1 MYIVMQKKKFIIF
14 YVSSAEQAEILQV
27 TKEKIE
33 NQSIETNVEKHQN
46 ETFVGLNKE
55 KKTN

>member
-1 MYIVMQKKKFIIF
+1 MRNIH
-14 YVSSAEQAEILQV
+14 VSSVEQAEILQV

-46 ETFVGLNKE
+46 EKFVGLNKR

>member
-1 MYIVMQKKKFIIF
+1 MYIVMQKKKVRNIH
-14 YVSSAEQAEILQV
+14 VSSVEQAEILQV

-46 ETFVGLNKE
+46 EKFVGLNKR